1 MPEYLSPGVYVEER
15 DTGPKPIEGV
25 STTTSGMVGIT
36 ERGPLDVPTLVI
48 GSADFRRQFGGLLDR
63 RIYTPDAHGD
73 NWYLPHAVDGF
84 FTNGGKRLYIVRVL
98 PDQAT
103 TAEAMLFDRGGPG
116 LANAE
121 LAVAAQVGDT
131 GLVGTD
137 NTGIAAG
144 DWLKLVDGNAT
155 EYVEVLS
162 TNAAVMAVRG
172 LFRFT
177 HPVNRNV
184 VVVTPT
190 LGTADTL
197 SANTSVGDK
206 DVPTTGGFGPIPPN
220 PALPPFPFRVEI
232 GAGDNREYALI
243 TGITGTTLH
252 LQDGLQLAH
261 NNTDSIHI
269 VTAMAA
275 GASTTLTNVASPGD
289 RLFVVGD
296 GTIVGFTAGAVVQI
310 AGTTSAEDE
319 FFVIEAVAGA
329 KFNAPA
335 ALLHAPLNQV
345 NVVTAAVVTPRTLTA
360 KANAGSH
367 ALTLSTVAGLTADSS
382 FLQIDTGNKQEFAQ
396 VHAVDTTNRV
406 VTLRDPLAFDHD
418 ASTTNAPDVTFT
430 LVPNSASTL
439 AARVSPGETLGL
451 VQQLTGIAGYAASA
465 IIKFVGTAVTQDEY
479 RLLSAVPVLSAV
491 ETGVPAAGA
500 NPAVPVPLARMHLS
514 EVAVLGRD
522 ELLTVDAIDLGRWAG
537 TTLDSP
543 NHVEV
548 IVEDD
553 DPILD
558 TTAAGGNVGDPT
570 LTMRSTV
577 GVEPGTILEIGY
589 IRNPNAPDTPGTLQK
604 VSTVTGN
611 KVGFAGGLA
620 VTVTNGARVRSREF
634 RLTAQLVQLN
644 PANGKLR
651 AMVSEGHRRLSMDPR
666 HSRYVTKVIGPIFR
680 TDATTPR
687 GADGRTKGE
696 SGLIRVED
704 ILADPLTGLITGP
717 SLTTA
722 QNSIRLGP
730 DLNTATL
737 PDGRVVPVPT
747 WLLGGNDSIGNV
759 SDDTYIG
766 QDDVNPENRTGLN
779 SLKNVPEI
787 SIVAIP
793 GRTSQKVQQ
802 AVIDHCELLKYR
814 FGVLDAGRGE
824 GIAEVQ
830 EHRSLY
836 DTKYAAIYHPWLVID
851 DPFPDNPQVGGE
863 VWIPPAGHMM
873 GIYARSDIER
883 GVHKA
888 PANEVISGILDL
900 ATFLHKEEQ
909 DILNPRNINVLRNFR
924 DANRALRV
932 WGARTL
938 SSDPDWKYINVRRL
952 FIFIE
957 HSIDNGTQ
965 WVVFE
970 PNSEPLW
977 QRVIRVVSS
986 FLRGVWRDGALMGT
1000 KPEEAYYV
1008 KCDRTTMTQ
1017 NDIDNGRLI
1026 VEIGIAPVKP
1036 AEFVI
1041 FRIGQWSGGSSVE
1054 EG

>member
-15 DTGPKPIEGV
+15 DTGPKAIEGV
-25 STTTSGMVGIT
+25 STTTSGMIGIT
-36 ERGPLDVPTLVI
+36 ERGPVDVPTLVI

-63 RIYTPDAHGD
+63 RLYTPDAHGD

-103 TAEAMLFDRGGPG
+103 TAEAILFDRGRPG
-116 LANAE
+116 LANTE
-121 LAVAAQVGDT
+121 LAIAAQVGDT
-131 GLVGTD
+131 GLVVTD

-162 TNAAVMAVRG
+162 TNAAVMAVRS

-184 VVVTPT
+184 VVVTPV

-197 SANTSVGDK
+197 SASTSVGDTS
-206 DVPTTGGFGPIPPN
+206 VPTTTGFTPPGP
-220 PALPPFPFRVEI
+220 PATPFRVEI
-232 GAGDNREYALI
+232 GSGDNREYAMV
-243 TGITGTTLH
+243 TGVSGTTLT
-252 LQDGLQLAH
+252 LQNGLQLAH
-261 NNTDSIHI
+261 ANTDPIHVI
-269 VTAMAA
+269 TAMTA
-275 GASTTLTNVASPGD
+275 GAATTVTNLASPGD
-289 RLFVVGD
+289 RVFVVAD
-296 GTIVGFTAGAVVQI
+296 GTIAGFAAGVVVQV
-310 AGTTSAEDE
+310 AGTTAAEDE
-319 FFVIEAVAGA
+319 FFVMETVAGA

-335 ALLHAPLNQV
+335 SLLHAPLSV
-345 NVVTAAVVTPRTLTA
+345 VEIVTAAAGTPRTLA
-360 KANAGSH
+360 VKADAGSH
-367 ALTLSTVAGLTADSS
+367 SLTLSTVTGLVADTS
-382 FLQIDTGNKQEFAQ
+382 FLQIDTGAKQEFAQ
-396 VHAVDTTNRV
+396 VHAIDTTNRV
-406 VTLRDPLAFDHD
+406 VTLRDPLAFEHD
-418 ASTTNAPDVTFT
+418 ATTTNAPDVTFSAP
-430 LVPNSASTL
+430 VANSPSTL
-439 AARVSPGETLGL
+439 ATRVSPGETLAL
-451 VQQLTGIAGYAASA
+451 VQQFTGIAGYAASA
-465 IIKFVGTAVTQDEY
+465 IIKFVGAAVTQDEY
-479 RLLSAVPVLSAV
+479 RLLTSVPVLSALQ
-491 ETGVPAAGA
+491 TGLPAAGV
-500 NPAVPVPLARMHLS
+500 NPAVPVPINRMHLS

-522 ELLTVDAIDLGRWAG
+522 ELLTVDAIDPGRWAG

-558 TTAAGGNVGDPT
+558 TTAAAGNLGDPT

-589 IRNPNAPDTPGTLQK
+589 IRNPNAPDTPGALQK
-604 VSTVTGN
+604 VTSVAGN

-620 VTVTNGARVRSREF
+620 VNVPQGARVRSREF
-634 RLTAQLVQLN
+634 LLTAQLVQVN
-644 PANGKLR
+644 PATNKPR
-651 AMVSEGHRRLSMDPR
+651 AVVNEVHRQLSMDPR

-717 SLTTA
+717 ALTTA
-722 QNSIRLGP
+722 QNTIRLGP
-730 DLNTATL
+730 DLETATL

-747 WLLGGNDSIGNV
+747 WLLGGDDSIGNV
-759 SDDTYIG
+759 SDDTYVG
-766 QDDVNPENRTGLN
+766 TDDVDPENRTGLYA
-779 SLKNVPEI
+779 LKNVPEI
-787 SIVAIP
+787 SIVSIP

-836 DTKYAAIYHPWLVID
+836 DTKYAAFYHPWLVID
-851 DPFPDNPQVGGE
+851 DPFPDNPQVGAE

-900 ATFLHKEEQ
+900 VTFLHKEEQ

-924 DANRALRV
+924 EANRALRV